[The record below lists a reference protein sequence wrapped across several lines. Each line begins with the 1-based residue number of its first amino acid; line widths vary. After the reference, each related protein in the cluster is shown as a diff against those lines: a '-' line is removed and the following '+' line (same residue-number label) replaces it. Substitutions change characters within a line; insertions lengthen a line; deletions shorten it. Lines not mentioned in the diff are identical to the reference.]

1 VNQLEELRKDLLVMS
16 HDERMAKLREI
27 REDRVVSKTHK
38 TKRVAGEK
46 KRVNTLGKR
55 VDALSDEEKAK
66 LISLLE
72 AQNES

>member
-1 VNQLEELRKDLLVMS
+1 MSQLEELRKDLLVMS

-55 VDALSDEEKAK
+55 VEALSDEERAK
-66 LISLLE
+66 LIALLE
-72 AQNES
+72 A